1 MSNNPWDSF
10 WSTLGG
16 DLDNLRK
23 AITNELSSLGLG
35 ELAAYVPQVSQLIGS
50 LGGGDPFSLI
60 LETAQ
65 ALAFGN
71 GQALVAQALEKFF
84 SPVTTPVQ
92 SWQIHKQ
99 NMADALQTHWASMD
113 ERITQLYT
121 SDRFSGAASQALIE
135 QHQQLKQN
143 GLALYNHLVTSS
155 QADTRML
162 ASLHQAIQEKSSDIA
177 SLGPIGPFAA
187 LIALN
192 LAPTLPP
199 PPTQAPPQWLQE
211 LEKDVEEWFKTPFDP
226 SKPLILR
233 ILAGIGDVIA
243 AIGLVELA
251 TALLAL
257 GLIVFSIW
265 LLWYEQ
271 QPAPRHPRN
280 LNGPQPE
287 PVPTPSV
294 PVNSTEAASITQQLR
309 SQGYN
314 VSDEQIE
321 ELLSQGYDKDDIIQ
335 LVTLLGLIYGKGN
348 VGAHLGQFIGYG
360 HDYAIEVA
368 RIISKLKAPW
378 LNPDTVYELLD
389 ADMGDGTHLSEDQV
403 FQILKDLCSIYKDDP
418 ANGAQAVA
426 DAVRTL
432 LQQGFDIPTT
442 IHLAHAFAEYYRLM
456 GQKTLRN
463 RYGQV
468 YPNPDYKAT
477 VQERL
482 DAIKTALEGLNYDD
496 LNASNYRF
504 FNSPNHAIHAREMG
518 LSEDE
523 YRQKAIEFLK
533 GPPHGDELQLTRP
546 NGDTLRWNEDTG
558 EFGILQS
565 NGNVKT
571 YYNIGT
577 GEDAWLYFLRQAST
591 TGE

>member
-1 MSNNPWDSF
+1 MSNNPWDGF
-10 WSTLGG
+10 WSTLGS
-16 DLDNLRK
+16 DLENLGK
-23 AITNELSSLGLG
+23 AVTNELHSLGLG
-35 ELAAYVPQVSQLIGS
+35 ELAAYVPQVSQLISS
-50 LGGGDPFSLI
+50 LGGGDPLSLI

-84 SPVTTPVQ
+84 NPVTQPVQ
-92 SWQIHKQ
+92 SWQMHKQ
-99 NMADALQTHWASMD
+99 NMADALQTHWAGMD

-121 SDRFSGAASQALIE
+121 SDQFSGVASQTLVE

-143 GLALYNHLVTSS
+143 GQALYNHLVNSS
-155 QADTRML
+155 QADTYML
-162 ASLHQAIQEKSSDIA
+162 ASLQQAIQEKSSDIA

-199 PPTQAPPQWLQE
+199 SPTQAPPQWIQE
-211 LEKDVEEWFKTPFDP
+211 LEKDVEEWFEAPLDP

-233 ILAGIGDVIA
+233 ILIGIGEAIA
-243 AIGLVELA
+243 AIGLAELA
-251 TALLAL
+251 AAFLAL

-287 PVPTPSV
+287 PVPTPNV
-294 PVNSTEAASITQQLR
+294 PVNSAEAASITQQLR

-314 VSDEQIE
+314 VSEEQIE
-321 ELLSQGYDKDDIIQ
+321 ELLAQGYSRDDIIK
-335 LVTLLGLIYGKGN
+335 LITLLGLIYGKGN
-348 VGAHLGQFIGYG
+348 VGAHLDQFISYGY
-360 HDYAIEVA
+360 DYAIEVA
-368 RIISKLKAPW
+368 RILSKLKAPW
-378 LNPDTVYELLD
+378 LNPDTVYDLLST
-389 ADMGDGTHLSEDQV
+389 DMGEDTHFTEDQV
-403 FQILKDLCSIYKDDP
+403 FQILNDLCSIYKDDP

-426 DAVRTL
+426 DAVQTL

-442 IHLAHAFAEYYRLM
+442 MHLAHAFAEYYRLM

-477 VQERL
+477 VQDRL
-482 DAIKTALEGLNYDD
+482 NAIKTALSGLNYNN

-504 FNSPNHAIHAREMG
+504 FNSPNHAVHAREMG

-533 GPPHGDELQLTRP
+533 GPPQGDELQLTRP
-546 NGDTLRWNEDTG
+546 NGDILRWNEDTG

-577 GEDAWLYFLRQAST
+577 GDDAWLYFLRQANT

>member
-1 MSNNPWDSF
+1 MSNNPWDGF

-23 AITNELSSLGLG
+23 AVTNELSSLGLG
-35 ELAAYVPQVSQLIGS
+35 ELATFVPQVSQLIGS

-65 ALAFGN
+65 AIALGN

-135 QHQQLKQN
+135 QHQHLKQN

-192 LAPTLPP
+192 LAPTLPQ

-233 ILAGIGDVIA
+233 ILAGIGDAIA
-243 AIGLVELA
+243 AVGLAELA
-251 TALLAL
+251 AAFLAL

-294 PVNSTEAASITQQLR
+294 PVNSAEAASITQQLR

-314 VSDEQIE
+314 VSEEQIE
-321 ELLSQGYDKDDIIQ
+321 ELLAQGYSKDDIIK
-335 LVTLLGLIYGKGN
+335 LITLLGLIYGKGN
-348 VGAHLGQFIGYG
+348 VGAHLDQFIGYG

-368 RIISKLKAPW
+368 RILSKLKAPW
-378 LNPDTVYELLD
+378 LNPDTIYELLA
-389 ADMGDGTHLSEDQV
+389 ADMGDGTHLTEDQV
-403 FQILKDLCSIYKDDP
+403 FQILKDLGSIYRNDP
-418 ANGAQAVA
+418 NGSQKVANAVKI
-426 DAVRTL
+426 L
-432 LQQGFDIPTT
+432 LDQGFDVATT
-442 IHLAHAFAEYYRLM
+442 IKIANGLAQFFNDM
-456 GQKTLRN
+456 
-463 RYGQV
+463 
-468 YPNPDYKAT
+468 
-477 VQERL
+477 
-482 DAIKTALEGLNYDD
+482 LNGR
-496 LNASNYRF
+496 SNYHRSMAAALATIDAAINGMN
-504 FNSPNHAIHAREMG
+504 FNSLKPTGFRHLSSHEKHISEMG
-518 LSEDE
+518 YKSPEEYAQAAKDFLSGAPND
-523 YRQKAIEFLK
+523 
-533 GPPHGDELQLTRP
+533 DELQLTRP
-546 NGDTLRWNEDTG
+546 NGETIRWNMVTG
-558 EFGILQS
+558 EFGIVDRS
-565 NGNVKT
+565 GNIIT
-571 YYNIGT
+571 YYDLGT
-577 GEDAWLYFLRQAST
+577 NQRAWDYFLNSASDT
-591 TGE
+591 TQGR